1 MEEIASR
8 FVEIEVSSE
17 DREILYR
24 VITYYKDGRVDQELR
39 KLGEGFSK
47 EEVEALLQVLGGS
60 SLKSG
65 IALLIGEEAEEIL
78 KTKFSKGKQR
88 VRGISIKRGEE
99 HLGK

>member
-39 KLGEGFSK
+39 RMGEGFDK
-47 EEVEALLQVLGGS
+47 EEMEVLLQVLGGG
-60 SLKSG
+60 SLRDG
-65 IALLIGEEAEEIL
+65 IASLIGGQAQVILEGKRQIEEI
-78 KTKFSKGKQR
+78 R
-88 VRGISIKRGEE
+88 IKGEE
-99 HLGK
+99 EQIEK